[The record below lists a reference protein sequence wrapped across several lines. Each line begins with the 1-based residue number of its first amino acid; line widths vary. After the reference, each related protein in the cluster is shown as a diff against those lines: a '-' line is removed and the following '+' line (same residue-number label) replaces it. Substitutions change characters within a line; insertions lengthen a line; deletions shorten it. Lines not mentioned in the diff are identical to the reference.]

1 MTRLGVVARCL
12 LVLLI
17 AGCQSSGSA
26 LQTGPKGYGADD
38 PSVPVSRYQSTRWK
52 AILVAGD
59 HSIAAFDNAVVEIA
73 SVLRARRVDVVATFS
88 AAGTARVPGATLA
101 TIANLDRWASTFRVR
116 DGEGCLVF
124 ATSHGTVHGLR
135 LTKDPHPSQLQPA
148 ELNRIVT
155 AACGDAP
162 TVIVVSA
169 CHSGTFIRETLVT
182 PNRIMLSAARD
193 IRRSF
198 GCRPERRF
206 TYYDG
211 CLLQE
216 FPKASTWEALH
227 AAVSQCIVAKEAAVR
242 EPASE
247 PQAFFG
253 RNMKQLSLPGR

>member
-1 MTRLGVVARCL
+1 MTRPGVVARCL
-12 LVLLI
+12 LVLLV

-26 LQTGPKGYGADD
+26 LQTGSKGYGADD
-38 PSVPVSRYQSTRWK
+38 PSVAVSRYQSTRWK

-59 HSIAAFDNAVVEIA
+59 DSIAAFDNAVLEMA
-73 SVLRARRVDVVATFS
+73 SVLRARKVDVVVTFS

-101 TIANLDRWASTFRVR
+101 TTANLDRWASTFRVR

-124 ATSHGTVHGLR
+124 ATSHGTIHGLR
-135 LTKDPHPSQLQPA
+135 LTKDPHPSQLQPG

-169 CHSGTFIRETLVT
+169 CHSGTFIRDTIVT
-182 PNRIMLSAARD
+182 PNRIMLSAARE

-198 GCRPERRF
+198 GCRPERRY

-216 FPKASTWEALH
+216 FPTAGT
-227 AAVSQCIVAKEAAVR
+227 
-242 EPASE
+242 
-247 PQAFFG
+247 
-253 RNMKQLSLPGR
+253 